1 MPIHLVGSS
10 ATGFVAQR
18 LRNPEWLDLSD
29 RTPSSLCCQGGF
41 ILARYGEPEDVAVQ
55 VNQVVRQIPL

>member
-18 LRNPEWLDLSD
+18 LRNPKWLDLSN
-29 RTPSSLCCQGGF
+29 RTPAPLCSQEGF
-41 ILARYGEPEDVAVQ
+41 MLTRCGKPEDVAVR